1 MSSEPPVETKA
12 CSQCK
17 KPFTRDGFATKQWKK
32 PNPSCRRCA
41 EFTKLSQEKSREC
54 NGCHLNF
61 PRDEFDIH
69 QWSKGKEALC
79 RSCKE
84 SLEEKILS
92 NIGSHKEVK
101 EDSDGILLCEHDLE
115 RCNICMMD
123 FTLPNQYARKRSE
136 VGRELTEDENQ
147 HVYQQYLKDS
157 NIHISRKVCIMD
169 GHPVCPRSS
178 QKLRCPCKDVIYCS
192 KACQKHHWTI
202 HKMTCKHA
210 KKEKREIAKGAES
223 LIADL
228 TEEQKN
234 SVRIEAFFAEKNG
247 AEHSI
252 EECAWQLG
260 EHPLVIGG
268 GNVRYGKNGEE
279 FIKGD
284 VAKIYKEIGVEW
296 DGSPRFGLPPYEQQK
311 SRVDWIAKAREGKSQ
326 KMKDLEA
333 ELMANLN
340 LKF

>member
-1 MSSEPPVETKA
+1 
-12 CSQCK
+12 
-17 KPFTRDGFATKQWKK
+17 
-32 PNPSCRRCA
+32 
-41 EFTKLSQEKSREC
+41 
-54 NGCHLNF
+54 LNF
-61 PRDEFDIH
+61 PRDEFDIY

-84 SLEEKILS
+84 SFGEKILN
-92 NIGSHKEVK
+92 NIASGKKVN

-115 RCNICMMD
+115 CCDICMMD

-136 VGRELTEDENQ
+136 VGRELTEEENQ
-147 HVYQQYLKDS
+147 HVYQQFLKDS
-157 NIHISRKVCIMD
+157 NIYISRKVCIMD
-169 GHPVCPRSS
+169 GHSVCPRSS
-178 QKLRCPCKDVIYCS
+178 RKLGCPCKEVIYCS
-192 KACQKHHWTI
+192 EECQKHHWKI

-210 KKEKREIAKGAES
+210 KEKKEQKEKDAKKKKEQKEKGAES
-223 LIADL
+223 LTADL

-234 SVRIEAFFAEKNG
+234 RVRIEAFFAENNG
-247 AEHSI
+247 GEGSI

-268 GNVRYGKNGEE
+268 GNIRYGKNGEE

-284 VAKIYKEIGVEW
+284 VAKIYKEKLGVEW
-296 DGSPRFGLPPYEQQK
+296 DGSPRFGLPPYEQRK
-311 SRVDWIAKAREGKSQ
+311 PRVDWIAKAREGKSQ
-326 KMKDLEA
+326 RVKDLEA